1 MNKKVSIL
9 TPVYNGENYVERF
22 LKSVVSQT
30 YKNIQ
35 LIIIDDGS
43 KDGTRKIIEKY
54 VEMKHEGL
62 EIKYIYQENAGQAAA
77 IGNGIKYV
85 KGEYLAW
92 ADSDDYYTD
101 DAISK
106 MVDFL
111 EKNKEFAIVRCNA
124 IGRAENDLNTVVQ
137 KMFLPKEFQNKTDV
151 FEDCIL
157 INGINSF
164 IGIYMMRF
172 EKYKENNTNLYIYPG
187 REGQNWQLL
196 LPILYKNKCGFL
208 DEIVYNYVV
217 RDNSHSHA
225 KRTLEQLIKR
235 IEGYKKTLF
244 ETLKILNIEERYHN
258 ELVSKIEEKYNI
270 EMFYIYARAFE
281 KNNVKEKYSNIK
293 RKSFRIKL
301 FYSIGTIKFIN
312 KLYSFYVGLRLKK

>member
-217 RDNSHSHA
+217 RDNSHSHT

-312 KLYSFYVGLRLKK
+312 KLYSFYVGLRSKK